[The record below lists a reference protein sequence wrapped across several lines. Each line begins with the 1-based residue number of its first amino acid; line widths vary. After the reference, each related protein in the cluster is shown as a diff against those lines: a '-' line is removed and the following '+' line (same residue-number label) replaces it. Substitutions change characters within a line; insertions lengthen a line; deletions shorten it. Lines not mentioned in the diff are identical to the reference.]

1 MSLALFSLLPQLFRT
16 GQLIIR
22 VIEDRKVSPE
32 EMAQIVAE
40 FRTLVMSIPELKGFL
55 AIFDVLV
62 KVAAVV
68 LPTFLGDKGK
78 IIAMGLQPE
87 EVEQAIVVA
96 DLFRKIVDEQAAVGK
111 AAADIVTPDDV
122 EDMT

>member
-1 MSLALFSLLPQLFRT
+1 MNLSLFSLLPQLFRT

-22 VIEDRKVSPE
+22 VIEDRKVDE
-32 EMAQIVAE
+32 KEMAMIVAE
-40 FRTLVMSIPELKGFL
+40 FRSVIASIPELKAFL

-87 EVEQAIVVA
+87 DVEQAIVVA
-96 DLFRKIVDEQAAVGK
+96 TMFKRIVDEQAAVGK
-111 AAADIVTPDDV
+111 KAAEAVTPDDV